1 MIEIPFWSL
10 CIRCRDKSYPGLL
23 PTTSIVIVFHNEA
36 WSTLLRTV
44 WSIITRS
51 PRELLAEII
60 LVDDASERGIT
71 FICCPFFLLRFLFF
85 KKKKNVL
92 NCVCFS
98 SWVID
103 YLGKEL
109 EDHVANFPVPVH
121 VLRTH
126 KRSGLIRAR
135 LIGAKQV
142 KGQVITFLD
151 AHCECTEGWLEPLL
165 ARVAENR

>member
-1 MIEIPFWSL
+1 MSSNNNIYSFFWYKL
-10 CIRCRDKSYPGLL
+10 CIK
-23 PTTSIVIVFHNEA
+23 
-36 WSTLLRTV
+36 
-44 WSIITRS
+44 
-51 PRELLAEII
+51 
-60 LVDDASERGIT
+60 
-71 FICCPFFLLRFLFF
+71 
-85 KKKKNVL
+85 
-92 NCVCFS
+92 
-98 SWVID
+98 D

-109 EDHVANFPVPVH
+109 EEHVAHFPVPVH

-142 KGQVITFLD
+142 KGQIITFLD